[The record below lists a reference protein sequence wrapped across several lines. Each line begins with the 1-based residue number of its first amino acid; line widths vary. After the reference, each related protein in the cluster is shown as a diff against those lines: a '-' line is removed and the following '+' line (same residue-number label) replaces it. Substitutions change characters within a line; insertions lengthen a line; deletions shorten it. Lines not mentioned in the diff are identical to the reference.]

1 VDGQMNLPNKLT
13 VTRIIL
19 SPIFMVAFLV
29 DNLYSRYLA
38 LFIFVVAAL
47 TDLYDG
53 HLARKTGVITSFGKF
68 MDPLADKLLT
78 STALVAF
85 LALGYVKSWI
95 VLPIIVREIFITGLR
110 AMAAYRGVVIPSS
123 ILAKWKT
130 ATQMVVIVIIL
141 VFSNLEMTWS
151 TLGEHH
157 SPVPSDVA
165 ITIFNGLLL
174 ASMILTLVS
183 GIDYIVKNAG
193 LIKGMMK

>member
-1 VDGQMNLPNKLT
+1 MNLPNKLT

-19 SPIFMVAFLV
+19 SPIFMVTFLV
-29 DNLYSRYLA
+29 DNLYSRYFA

-95 VLPIIVREIFITGLR
+95 VLPIIVREFFITGLR

-130 ATQMVVIVIIL
+130 ATQMVVIIIIL
-141 VFSNLEMTWS
+141 LFSNLEMTWS
-151 TLGEHH
+151 ALGRHH
-157 SPVPSDVA
+157 SPVPSEVA
-165 ITIFNGLLL
+165 IIVFNGLLL
-174 ASMILTLVS
+174 ASMALTLIT
-183 GIDYIVKNAG
+183 GIDYIVKNAS

>member
-1 VDGQMNLPNKLT
+1 MNLPNKLT

-29 DNLYSRYLA
+29 DNIYSRYVA

-78 STALVAF
+78 STAFVAF

-95 VLPIIVREIFITGLR
+95 VLPIIAREFFITGLR
-110 AMAAYRGVVIPSS
+110 AMAAYRGVVITSS

-130 ATQMVVIVIIL
+130 ASQMVVIVIIL
-141 VFSNLEMTWS
+141 VFSNLQMTWS
-151 TLGEHH
+151 ALGRHH
-157 SPVPSDVA
+157 SPVPSEVA
-165 ITIFNGLLL
+165 LTVFNGLLL
-174 ASMILTLVS
+174 VSMVLTLVS
-183 GIDYIVKNAG
+183 GIDYIVKNAA
-193 LIKGMMK
+193 LIKGMLK

>member
-1 VDGQMNLPNKLT
+1 MNLPNKLT

-19 SPIFMVAFLV
+19 SPIFMAAFLV
-29 DNLYSRYLA
+29 DNLYSRYAA
-38 LFIFVVAAL
+38 LLIFVVAAL

-53 HLARKTGVITSFGKF
+53 HLARKTGVVTSFGKF

-78 STALVAF
+78 STALVSF

-130 ATQMVVIVIIL
+130 ATQMVVIVVIL

-151 TLGEHH
+151 ALGEHH
-157 SPVPSDVA
+157 SPVPSEVA
-165 ITIFNGLLL
+165 IIIFNGLLL
-174 ASMILTLVS
+174 VSMILTLVS

-193 LIKGMMK
+193 LIKGMMR

>member
-1 VDGQMNLPNKLT
+1 MNLPNKLT

-29 DNLYSRYLA
+29 DNIYSRYVA

-78 STALVAF
+78 STAFVAF

-95 VLPIIVREIFITGLR
+95 VLPIIAREFFITGLR
-110 AMAAYRGVVIPSS
+110 AMAAYRGVVITSS

-130 ATQMVVIVIIL
+130 ASQMVVIVIIL
-141 VFSNLEMTWS
+141 VFSNLQMTWS
-151 TLGEHH
+151 ALGRHH
-157 SPVPSDVA
+157 SPVPSEVA
-165 ITIFNGLLL
+165 LTVFNGLLL
-174 ASMILTLVS
+174 VSMILTLVT
-183 GIDYIVKNAG
+183 GIDYIVKNAA
-193 LIKGMMK
+193 LIKGMLK